1 MPFSP
6 FVGVNHHG
14 STIIFAAALI
24 SYEDTESFVWVF
36 EKWIECMG
44 RAPNLIITDQD
55 KAMEAAIRRVFP
67 GSKHRLCLWHIL
79 QNADRNLRSHPRFT
93 SLDRELRATVHESFT
108 EDEFMNSWH
117 EMVVKYDLQQNTW
130 INESYAIRRKWVP
143 AYWMDT
149 FCAGMSSTQR
159 SEQVNRFF
167 KGFVSVETGLRKFIE
182 QYEFG
187 LKRKVEE
194 EERLNY
200 TDKERPLKWD
210 ERWLVEEVF
219 HKVYT
224 NKKFQE
230 VKDELYACIGTHI
243 EALPNSHGFIKRY
256 KASST
261 ADNPFWKKDR
271 RYFQVSID
279 TLTNDYKC
287 GCKLFE
293 FKGILCR
300 HIIKCINILNVTSIP
315 VKYILDRWRK
325 DVVRG
330 YENIH
335 VGYYNPQES
344 DRVKRYIEVNV
355 VNDYAGQ
362 LAMNDNEALNLYK
375 TKMKDVIAALEAH
388 VGVETVKACKEG
400 QNSTRLWGRRRVQ
413 RKERVTHRTEEGKTA
428 IGDPPNKRGPGRRRV
443 TKQPKRR
450 KMATP
455 NTNPIPQFHTDN
467 ASSQMSGFSSS
478 QLRDSQLPHMS
489 SSQNTAQQSN
499 SQFTSYSQMF

>member
-1 MPFSP
+1 MKCDCGIDCARKTSWTFQNPGRRFASCKRMDDDETLSP
-6 FVGVNHHG
+6 PCSFFRWLDEDSTEWQRSLINQLLTENRCIKGELRHQEKVINDLRRLKNIELDNGRLTKNDDKSTTVAVNWNV
-14 STIIFAAALI
+14 IFGFL
-24 SYEDTESFVWVF
+24 VV
-36 EKWIECMG
+36 
-44 RAPNLIITDQD
+44 LII
-55 KAMEAAIRRVFP
+55 
-67 GSKHRLCLWHIL
+67 
-79 QNADRNLRSHPRFT
+79 
-93 SLDRELRATVHESFT
+93 
-108 EDEFMNSWH
+108 
-117 EMVVKYDLQQNTW
+117 
-130 INESYAIRRKWVP
+130 
-143 AYWMDT
+143 
-149 FCAGMSSTQR
+149 
-159 SEQVNRFF
+159 
-167 KGFVSVETGLRKFIE
+167 GFVSVETGLRKFIE

-315 VKYILDRWRK
+315 EKYILDRWRK

-335 VGYYNPQES
+335 VGYYNPQEY

-375 TKMKDVIAALEAH
+375 TRMKDVIAALEAH

-400 QNSTRLWGRRRVQ
+400 QNSSRLWGRRRVQ
-413 RKERVTHRTEEGKTA
+413 RKERVTHRTEEGQTA